1 MLKYS
6 TIQHDKMCTFK
17 GLPQQD
23 IYFSNKSR
31 GKKANYF
38 REELYLKFDNGE
50 NNLKIIEYKSLLNK
64 SETIKTSRHHYRQP
78 KSEHDN

>member
-1 MLKYS
+1 M
-6 TIQHDKMCTFK
+6 
-17 GLPQQD
+17 D

-38 REELYLKFDNGE
+38 RNAE

-78 KSEHDN
+78 ESEHDN